1 MESTEG
7 KESIESTE
15 LENTQQGNKIIVA
28 VEKIEINR

>member
-1 MESTEG
+1 MEG
-7 KESIESTE
+7 MESTE